1 MSLTNNKYGDW
12 SDSRFIYD
20 DWSDVKDKFPPV
32 IKPGDDCCQ
41 CSSTHVTK
49 DEMEKQI
56 SDAIKAYEVYDIQ
69 KEQKIVEDTSNNY
82 VKTETVDKTINEKV
96 MEEINSESFNQK
108 TTEVVENII
117 KNSTLGKL
125 DAEIDEGEYPEFDE
139 ITTYGGVNADNVEID
154 KVG

>member
-20 DWSDVKDKFPPV
+20 DWTDVKDKFPPV
-32 IKPGDDCCQ
+32 INPSDGCCQ

-56 SDAIKAYEVYDIQ
+56 SDAIKTYEVYDIQ
-69 KEQKIVEDTSNNY
+69 KEQKIVEDANKNY
-82 VKTETVDKTINEKV
+82 VKT
-96 MEEINSESFNQK
+96 ESFNQK

-117 KNSTLGKL
+117 KNTTFGKL

-139 ITTYGGVNADNVEID
+139 IAADGGNVDNVDIN
-154 KVG
+154 KIG

>member
-20 DWSDVKDKFPPV
+20 DWTDVKDKFPPV

-56 SDAIKAYEVYDIQ
+56 SDAIKTYEVYDIQ
-69 KEQKIVEDTSNNY
+69 KEQKIVEDANKNY
-82 VKTETVDKTINEKV
+82 VKT
-96 MEEINSESFNQK
+96 ESFNQK

-117 KNSTLGKL
+117 KNTTFGKL

-139 ITTYGGVNADNVEID
+139 IAADGGNADNVDIN
-154 KVG
+154 KIG

>member
-20 DWSDVKDKFPPV
+20 DWTDVKDKFPPV

-56 SDAIKAYEVYDIQ
+56 SDAIKTYEVYDIQ
-69 KEQKIVEDTSNNY
+69 KEQKIVEDANKNY
-82 VKTETVDKTINEKV
+82 VKT
-96 MEEINSESFNQK
+96 ESFNQK

-117 KNSTLGKL
+117 KNTTIGKL
-125 DAEIDEGEYPEFDE
+125 DAEIDEGEYPEFDK
-139 ITTYGGVNADNVEID
+139 ITAEGGDADNVDIN
-154 KVG
+154 KIG

>member
-1 MSLTNNKYGDW
+1 MSLTNNKYVDW

-20 DWSDVKDKFPPV
+20 DWTDVKDKFPPV
-32 IKPGDDCCQ
+32 VKPGDGCCQ

-56 SDAIKAYEVYDIQ
+56 SDAIKTYEVYDIQ
-69 KEQKIVEDTSNNY
+69 KEQKIVEDANKNY
-82 VKTETVDKTINEKV
+82 VKT
-96 MEEINSESFNQK
+96 ESFNQK

-117 KNSTLGKL
+117 KNTTFGKL

-139 ITTYGGVNADNVEID
+139 IAADGGNADNVDIN
-154 KVG
+154 KIG

>member
-20 DWSDVKDKFPPV
+20 DWTDVKDKFPPV
-32 IKPGDDCCQ
+32 INPSDGCCQ

-56 SDAIKAYEVYDIQ
+56 SDAIKTYEVYDIQ
-69 KEQKIVEDTSNNY
+69 KEQKIVEDANKNY
-82 VKTETVDKTINEKV
+82 VKTE
-96 MEEINSESFNQK
+96 SFSQK
-108 TTEVVENII
+108 TAEVVENII
-117 KNSTLGKL
+117 KNTTFGKL

-139 ITTYGGVNADNVEID
+139 IAADGGNADNVDIN
-154 KVG
+154 KIG

>member
-12 SDSRFIYD
+12 YDSRFIFD

-32 IKPGDDCCQ
+32 INPSDGCCQ

-56 SDAIKAYEVYDIQ
+56 SDAIKTYEVYDIQ
-69 KEQKIVEDTSNNY
+69 KEQKIVEDANKNY
-82 VKTETVDKTINEKV
+82 VKT
-96 MEEINSESFNQK
+96 ESFNQK

-117 KNSTLGKL
+117 KNTTFGKL

-139 ITTYGGVNADNVEID
+139 IAADGGKADNVDIN
-154 KVG
+154 KIG

>member
-20 DWSDVKDKFPPV
+20 DWTDVKDKFPPV

-69 KEQKIVEDTSNNY
+69 KEQKIVEDANKNY
-82 VKTETVDKTINEKV
+82 VKT
-96 MEEINSESFNQK
+96 ESFNQK

-117 KNSTLGKL
+117 KNTTIGKL

-139 ITTYGGVNADNVEID
+139 ITTEGGGNADNVDIN
-154 KVG
+154 KIG

>member
-20 DWSDVKDKFPPV
+20 DWTDVKDKFPPV

-56 SDAIKAYEVYDIQ
+56 SDAIKTYEVYDIQ
-69 KEQKIVEDTSNNY
+69 KEQKIVEDANKNY
-82 VKTETVDKTINEKV
+82 VKT
-96 MEEINSESFNQK
+96 ESFNQK

-117 KNSTLGKL
+117 KNTTFGKL
-125 DAEIDEGEYPEFDE
+125 DAEIDEGEYPEFDK
-139 ITTYGGVNADNVEID
+139 ITAEGGNADNVDIN

>member
-20 DWSDVKDKFPPV
+20 DWTDVKDKFPPV
-32 IKPGDDCCQ
+32 INPSDGCCQ

-56 SDAIKAYEVYDIQ
+56 SDAIKTYEVYDIQ
-69 KEQKIVEDTSNNY
+69 KEQKIVEDANKNY
-82 VKTETVDKTINEKV
+82 VKT
-96 MEEINSESFNQK
+96 ESFNQK

-117 KNSTLGKL
+117 KNTTFGKL
-125 DAEIDEGEYPEFDE
+125 DAEIDEGEYPELDE
-139 ITTYGGVNADNVEID
+139 IAADGGNADNVDIN
-154 KVG
+154 KIG

>member
-20 DWSDVKDKFPPV
+20 DWTDVKDKFPPV
-32 IKPGDDCCQ
+32 IKPGGDCCQ

-56 SDAIKAYEVYDIQ
+56 SDAIKTYEVYDIQ
-69 KEQKIVEDTSNNY
+69 KEQKIVEDANKNY
-82 VKTETVDKTINEKV
+82 VKT
-96 MEEINSESFNQK
+96 ESFNQK

-117 KNSTLGKL
+117 KNTTFGKL

-139 ITTYGGVNADNVEID
+139 IAADGGNADNVDIN
-154 KVG
+154 KIG

>member
-1 MSLTNNKYGDW
+1 MK
-12 SDSRFIYD
+12 
-20 DWSDVKDKFPPV
+20 
-32 IKPGDDCCQ
+32 
-41 CSSTHVTK
+41 
-49 DEMEKQI
+49 KQI

-96 MEEINSESFNQK
+96 MEEISSESFNQK

-139 ITTYGGVNADNVEID
+139 ITTDGGGNADNVEID

>member
-32 IKPGDDCCQ
+32 INPSDGCCQ

-56 SDAIKAYEVYDIQ
+56 SDAIKTYEVYDIQ
-69 KEQKIVEDTSNNY
+69 KEQKIVEDANKNY
-82 VKTETVDKTINEKV
+82 VKT
-96 MEEINSESFNQK
+96 ESFNQK

-117 KNSTLGKL
+117 KNTTFGKL

-139 ITTYGGVNADNVEID
+139 IAADGGNADNVDIN
-154 KVG
+154 KIG

>member
-20 DWSDVKDKFPPV
+20 DWTDVKDKFPPV
-32 IKPGDDCCQ
+32 INPSDGCCQ

-56 SDAIKAYEVYDIQ
+56 SDAIKTYEVYDIQ
-69 KEQKIVEDTSNNY
+69 KEQKIVEDANKNY
-82 VKTETVDKTINEKV
+82 VKT
-96 MEEINSESFNQK
+96 ESFNQK

-117 KNSTLGKL
+117 KNTTFGKL

-139 ITTYGGVNADNVEID
+139 IAADGGNADNVDIN
-154 KVG
+154 KIG

>member
-20 DWSDVKDKFPPV
+20 DWTDVKDKFPPV
-32 IKPGDDCCQ
+32 INPSDGCCQ

-56 SDAIKAYEVYDIQ
+56 SDAIKTYEVYDIQ
-69 KEQKIVEDTSNNY
+69 KEQKIVEDANKNY
-82 VKTETVDKTINEKV
+82 VKT
-96 MEEINSESFNQK
+96 ESFNQK

-117 KNSTLGKL
+117 KNTTFGKL

-139 ITTYGGVNADNVEID
+139 IAADGGNADNVDI
-154 KVG
+154 KKIG

>member
-20 DWSDVKDKFPPV
+20 DWTDVKDKFPPV
-32 IKPGDDCCQ
+32 INPSDGCCQ

-56 SDAIKAYEVYDIQ
+56 SDAIKTYEVYDIQ
-69 KEQKIVEDTSNNY
+69 KEQKIVEDANKNY
-82 VKTETVDKTINEKV
+82 VKT
-96 MEEINSESFNQK
+96 ESFNQK
-108 TTEVVENII
+108 TAEVVENII
-117 KNSTLGKL
+117 KNTTFGKL

-139 ITTYGGVNADNVEID
+139 IAADGGNADNVDIN
-154 KVG
+154 KIG

>member
-12 SDSRFIYD
+12 SDSRFIFD

-32 IKPGDDCCQ
+32 INPSDGCCQ

-56 SDAIKAYEVYDIQ
+56 SDAIKTYEVYDIQ
-69 KEQKIVEDTSNNY
+69 KEQKIVEDANKNY
-82 VKTETVDKTINEKV
+82 VKT
-96 MEEINSESFNQK
+96 ESFNQK

-117 KNSTLGKL
+117 KNTTFGKL

-139 ITTYGGVNADNVEID
+139 IAADGGNADNVDIN
-154 KVG
+154 KIG

>member
-20 DWSDVKDKFPPV
+20 DWTDVKDKFPPV
-32 IKPGDDCCQ
+32 INPSDGCCQ

-56 SDAIKAYEVYDIQ
+56 SDAIKTYEVYDIQ
-69 KEQKIVEDTSNNY
+69 KEQKIVEDANKNY
-82 VKTETVDKTINEKV
+82 VKT
-96 MEEINSESFNQK
+96 ESFNQK
-108 TTEVVENII
+108 TVEVVENII
-117 KNSTLGKL
+117 KNTTFGKL

-139 ITTYGGVNADNVEID
+139 IAADGGNADNVDIN
-154 KVG
+154 KIG

>member
-1 MSLTNNKYGDW
+1 MSLTNNTYGDW

-20 DWSDVKDKFPPV
+20 DWTDVKDKFPPV

-56 SDAIKAYEVYDIQ
+56 SDAIKTYEVYDIQ
-69 KEQKIVEDTSNNY
+69 KEQKIVEDANKNY
-82 VKTETVDKTINEKV
+82 VKT
-96 MEEINSESFNQK
+96 ESFNQK

-117 KNSTLGKL
+117 KNTTFGKL
-125 DAEIDEGEYPEFDE
+125 DAEIEEGEYPEFDE
-139 ITTYGGVNADNVEID
+139 IAADGGNADNVDIN
-154 KVG
+154 KIG

>member
-20 DWSDVKDKFPPV
+20 DWTDVKDKFPPV
-32 IKPGDDCCQ
+32 INPSDGCCQ

-56 SDAIKAYEVYDIQ
+56 SDAIKTYEVYDIQ
-69 KEQKIVEDTSNNY
+69 KEQKIVEDANKNY
-82 VKTETVDKTINEKV
+82 VKT
-96 MEEINSESFNQK
+96 ESFNQK

-117 KNSTLGKL
+117 KNTTFGKL

-139 ITTYGGVNADNVEID
+139 ITTYGGGNADNVDIN
-154 KVG
+154 KIG

>member
-12 SDSRFIYD
+12 CDSRFIYD

-56 SDAIKAYEVYDIQ
+56 SDAIKTYEVYDIQ
-69 KEQKIVEDTSNNY
+69 KEQKIVEDANKNY
-82 VKTETVDKTINEKV
+82 VKT
-96 MEEINSESFNQK
+96 ESFNQK

-117 KNSTLGKL
+117 KNTTFGKL

-139 ITTYGGVNADNVEID
+139 IAADGGNADNVDIN
-154 KVG
+154 KIG

>member
-20 DWSDVKDKFPPV
+20 DWTDVKDKFPPV

-56 SDAIKAYEVYDIQ
+56 SDAIKTYEVYDIQ
-69 KEQKIVEDTSNNY
+69 KEQKIVEDANKNY
-82 VKTETVDKTINEKV
+82 VKT
-96 MEEINSESFNQK
+96 ESFNQK
-108 TTEVVENII
+108 TAEVVENII
-117 KNSTLGKL
+117 KNTTFGKL

-139 ITTYGGVNADNVEID
+139 IAADGGNADNVDIN
-154 KVG
+154 KIG

>member
-20 DWSDVKDKFPPV
+20 DWTDVKDKFPPV
-32 IKPGDDCCQ
+32 VKPGDGCCQ

-69 KEQKIVEDTSNNY
+69 KEQKIVEDANKNY
-82 VKTETVDKTINEKV
+82 VKT
-96 MEEINSESFNQK
+96 ESFNQK

-117 KNSTLGKL
+117 KNTTFGKL

-139 ITTYGGVNADNVEID
+139 IAADGGNADNVDIN
-154 KVG
+154 KIG

>member
-20 DWSDVKDKFPPV
+20 DWTDVKDKFPPV
-32 IKPGDDCCQ
+32 INPSDGCCQ

-56 SDAIKAYEVYDIQ
+56 SDAIKTYEVYDIQ
-69 KEQKIVEDTSNNY
+69 KEQKIVEDANKNY
-82 VKTETVDKTINEKV
+82 VKT
-96 MEEINSESFNQK
+96 ESFNQK

-117 KNSTLGKL
+117 KNTTFGKL
-125 DAEIDEGEYPEFDE
+125 GAEIDEGEYPEFDE
-139 ITTYGGVNADNVEID
+139 IAADGGNADNVDIN
-154 KVG
+154 KIG

>member
-56 SDAIKAYEVYDIQ
+56 SDAIKTYEVYDIQ
-69 KEQKIVEDTSNNY
+69 KEQKIVEDANKNY
-82 VKTETVDKTINEKV
+82 VKT
-96 MEEINSESFNQK
+96 ESFNQK

-117 KNSTLGKL
+117 KNTTFGKL

-139 ITTYGGVNADNVEID
+139 IAADGDNADNVDIN
-154 KVG
+154 KIG

>member
-32 IKPGDDCCQ
+32 VKPGDGCCQ

-56 SDAIKAYEVYDIQ
+56 SDAIKTYEVYDIQ
-69 KEQKIVEDTSNNY
+69 KEQKIVEDANKNY
-82 VKTETVDKTINEKV
+82 VKT
-96 MEEINSESFNQK
+96 ESFNQK

-117 KNSTLGKL
+117 KNTTFGKL

-139 ITTYGGVNADNVEID
+139 IAADGGNADNVDIN
-154 KVG
+154 KIG

>member
-56 SDAIKAYEVYDIQ
+56 SDAIKTYEVYDIQ
-69 KEQKIVEDTSNNY
+69 KEQKIVEDANKNY
-82 VKTETVDKTINEKV
+82 VKT
-96 MEEINSESFNQK
+96 ESFNQK

-117 KNSTLGKL
+117 KNTTFGKL

-139 ITTYGGVNADNVEID
+139 IAADGGNADNVDIN
-154 KVG
+154 KIG

>member
-20 DWSDVKDKFPPV
+20 DWTDVKDKFPPV

-56 SDAIKAYEVYDIQ
+56 SDAIKTYEVYDIQ
-69 KEQKIVEDTSNNY
+69 KEQKIVEDANKNY
-82 VKTETVDKTINEKV
+82 VKTD
-96 MEEINSESFNQK
+96 SFNQK
-108 TTEVVENII
+108 TTEVVQNII
-117 KNSTLGKL
+117 KNTTFGKL

-139 ITTYGGVNADNVEID
+139 IAADGGNADNVDIN
-154 KVG
+154 KIG

>member
-32 IKPGDDCCQ
+32 INPSDGCCQ

-69 KEQKIVEDTSNNY
+69 KEQKIVEDANKNY
-82 VKTETVDKTINEKV
+82 VKT
-96 MEEINSESFNQK
+96 ESFNQK

-117 KNSTLGKL
+117 KNTTFGKL

-139 ITTYGGVNADNVEID
+139 IAADGGNADNVDIN
-154 KVG
+154 KIG

>member
-20 DWSDVKDKFPPV
+20 DWTDVKDKFPPV
-32 IKPGDDCCQ
+32 INPSDGCCQ

-56 SDAIKAYEVYDIQ
+56 SDAIKTYEVYDIQ
-69 KEQKIVEDTSNNY
+69 KEQKIVEDANKNY
-82 VKTETVDKTINEKV
+82 VKTD
-96 MEEINSESFNQK
+96 SFNQK

-117 KNSTLGKL
+117 KNTTFGKL

-139 ITTYGGVNADNVEID
+139 IAADGGNADNVDIN
-154 KVG
+154 KIG

>member
-20 DWSDVKDKFPPV
+20 DWTDVKDKFPPV
-32 IKPGDDCCQ
+32 INPSDGCCQ

-56 SDAIKAYEVYDIQ
+56 SDAIKTYEVYDIQ
-69 KEQKIVEDTSNNY
+69 KEQKIVEDANKNY
-82 VKTETVDKTINEKV
+82 VKT
-96 MEEINSESFNQK
+96 ESFNQK

-117 KNSTLGKL
+117 KNTTFGKL
-125 DAEIDEGEYPEFDE
+125 DAEVDEGEYPEFDE
-139 ITTYGGVNADNVEID
+139 ITAEGGNADNVEID

>member
-32 IKPGDDCCQ
+32 IKPGGDCCQ

-56 SDAIKAYEVYDIQ
+56 SDAIKTYEVYDIQ
-69 KEQKIVEDTSNNY
+69 KEQKIVEDANKNY
-82 VKTETVDKTINEKV
+82 VKT
-96 MEEINSESFNQK
+96 ESFNQK

-125 DAEIDEGEYPEFDE
+125 DAEIDEGEYPEFDD
-139 ITTYGGVNADNVEID
+139 ITTEGGNADNVEID

>member
-20 DWSDVKDKFPPV
+20 DWTDVKDKFPPV
-32 IKPGDDCCQ
+32 INPSDGCCQ

-56 SDAIKAYEVYDIQ
+56 SDAIKTYEVYDIQ
-69 KEQKIVEDTSNNY
+69 KEQKIVEDANKNY
-82 VKTETVDKTINEKV
+82 VKT
-96 MEEINSESFNQK
+96 ESFNQK

-139 ITTYGGVNADNVEID
+139 ITTYGGGNADNVDIN
-154 KVG
+154 KIG

>member
-20 DWSDVKDKFPPV
+20 DWNDVKDKFPPV
-32 IKPGDDCCQ
+32 INPSDGCCQ

-56 SDAIKAYEVYDIQ
+56 SDAIKTYEVYDIQ
-69 KEQKIVEDTSNNY
+69 KEQKIVEDANKNY
-82 VKTETVDKTINEKV
+82 VKT
-96 MEEINSESFNQK
+96 ESFNQK

-117 KNSTLGKL
+117 KNTTFGKL

-139 ITTYGGVNADNVEID
+139 IAADGGNADNVDIN
-154 KVG
+154 KIG

>member
-20 DWSDVKDKFPPV
+20 DWTDVKDKFPPV
-32 IKPGDDCCQ
+32 INPSDGCCQ

-56 SDAIKAYEVYDIQ
+56 SDAIKTYEVYDIQ
-69 KEQKIVEDTSNNY
+69 KEQKIVEDANKNY
-82 VKTETVDKTINEKV
+82 VKT
-96 MEEINSESFNQK
+96 ESFNQK

-117 KNSTLGKL
+117 KNTTFGKL

-139 ITTYGGVNADNVEID
+139 IASDGGNADNVDIN
-154 KVG
+154 KIG

>member
-20 DWSDVKDKFPPV
+20 DWTDVKDKFPPV
-32 IKPGDDCCQ
+32 INPSDGCCQ

-69 KEQKIVEDTSNNY
+69 KEQKIVEDANKNY
-82 VKTETVDKTINEKV
+82 VKTD
-96 MEEINSESFNQK
+96 SFNQK

-117 KNSTLGKL
+117 KNTTIGKL
-125 DAEIDEGEYPEFDE
+125 DAEIDEGEYPEFDK
-139 ITTYGGVNADNVEID
+139 ITAEGGDADNVDIN

>member
-32 IKPGDDCCQ
+32 INPSDGCCQ

-56 SDAIKAYEVYDIQ
+56 SDAIKTYEVYDIQ
-69 KEQKIVEDTSNNY
+69 KEQKIVEDANKNY
-82 VKTETVDKTINEKV
+82 VKTD
-96 MEEINSESFNQK
+96 SFNQK
-108 TTEVVENII
+108 TAEVVENII
-117 KNSTLGKL
+117 KNTTFGKL

-139 ITTYGGVNADNVEID
+139 IAADGGNADNVDIN
-154 KVG
+154 KIG

>member
-20 DWSDVKDKFPPV
+20 DWTDVKDKFPPV
-32 IKPGDDCCQ
+32 INPSDGCCQ

-69 KEQKIVEDTSNNY
+69 KEQKIVEDANKNY
-82 VKTETVDKTINEKV
+82 VKT
-96 MEEINSESFNQK
+96 ESFNQK

-117 KNSTLGKL
+117 KNTTFGKL

-139 ITTYGGVNADNVEID
+139 IAADGGNADNVDIN
-154 KVG
+154 KIG

>member
-20 DWSDVKDKFPPV
+20 DWTDVKDKFPPV
-32 IKPGDDCCQ
+32 INPSDGCCQ

-56 SDAIKAYEVYDIQ
+56 NDAIKTYEVYDIQ
-69 KEQKIVEDTSNNY
+69 KEQKIVEDANKNY
-82 VKTETVDKTINEKV
+82 VKT
-96 MEEINSESFNQK
+96 ESFNQK

-117 KNSTLGKL
+117 KNTTFGKL

-139 ITTYGGVNADNVEID
+139 IAADGGNADNVDIN
-154 KVG
+154 KIG